1 MINFNKALVKLLSDV
16 QESSPNLK
24 NTLNEISPIA
34 FSVRLKG
41 HNLKGHKKLYFY
53 INNKNSSISFS
64 EIFPSQFNI
73 NASMIDI
80 IQTFSSGKLK
90 KNLIDGD
97 TELAIV
103 FFNAIIKSN
112 IDFIYLIDKYFG
124 NIPALFT
131 YTILNKIFNTE
142 EIYADSQYRDIRKK
156 LRDISIRIDRLEAY
170 SNL

>member
-1 MINFNKALVKLLSDV
+1 MINLNEALVKLLSDI

-34 FSVRLKG
+34 FSVHLKG
-41 HNLKGHKKLYFY
+41 NKKLYFY

-131 YTILNKIFNTE
+131 YTVLNKIFNTE
-142 EIYADSQYRDIRKK
+142 EVYSDSQYRDIRKK

>member
-1 MINFNKALVKLLSDV
+1 MINLNKALIKLLSDI

-24 NTLNEISPIA
+24 NTLDEISPIA
-34 FSVRLKG
+34 FSAHV
-41 HNLKGHKKLYFY
+41 KGHKKLYFY
-53 INNKNSSISFS
+53 INNKKSSISFS

-73 NASMIDI
+73 NASMMDI
-80 IQTFSSGKLK
+80 IKTFSSGKLK
-90 KNLIDGD
+90 NNFFDGV
-97 TELAIV
+97 TELVIV

-131 YTILNKIFNTE
+131 YTVLNKIFNTE
-142 EIYADSQYRDIRKK
+142 EVYADSQYRNIRKK

>member
-1 MINFNKALVKLLSDV
+1 MINFNKALVKLLSDI

-34 FSVRLKG
+34 FAV
-41 HNLKGHKKLYFY
+41 HLKGHKKLYFY
-53 INNKNSSISFS
+53 INDEKSSVSFS
-64 EIFPSQFNI
+64 EIFPTQFNI
-73 NASMIDI
+73 NASIIDI